1 MEAFFMNYILL
12 FQGLNKM
19 FQFLDIVSNIFI

>member
-12 FQGLNKM
+12 FQVLNKM